1 MALELGTGMTVLTGE
16 TGAGKSLLVDALL
29 LLSGARS
36 DASWVRA
43 GCERAE
49 LSAEFD
55 AARDGPLAATLSEL
69 ELDDGEA
76 CRLRRV
82 LRKDGSSRAY
92 VNDRR

>member
-55 AARDGPLAATLSEL
+55 AARDARWPRRSRSSSSTTARPAACA
-69 ELDDGEA
+69 A
-76 CRLRRV
+76 CCARMAARV
-82 LRKDGSSRAY
+82 PM
-92 VNDRR
+92 